1 MIIPLVRT
9 LLIALA
15 LVGTAVAAD
24 ERKSIG
30 DLELRFSGPNS
41 RKELARFLIAF
52 DECRGQR
59 GAGCPAALAHPKFRK
74 KPSDPAP
81 RATAVQLYDAAQ
93 EAKFWPD
100 RSVSGTE
107 TIFEKHF
114 LKRYLA
120 HGKGAF
126 HSAVKVELFWRQFR
140 AAVWVPEG
148 EKWPTNPKDLSSG
161 IVKELCATFS
171 TTTRLDCVIHLERP
185 AAVPLT
191 KPLSRNGKTTTLTRQ
206 YAWIVQPSFE
216 AMLDLD
222 TDRAAVD
229 EVASW
234 LERKLFSQDPQ
245 RIPATFAR
253 FISNAPSGDLNESQI
268 SQPDENQDCDFPKRI
283 RWLGK
288 VENQT
293 NFPIFIADSSIQQ
306 KKEFEK
312 YVATV
317 RTNATDSGRIK
328 LRGRPLVCRELQPSH
343 PAGIS
348 HTAAVAAL
356 VGSQSTGMPKAT
368 LGLLPEADIR
378 VIELGEWMLSG
389 RILTGSGTDYST
401 ARQQSTVRKPIT
413 IVPGNRRE
421 STDFK
426 NEDQPLFPIPGPRA
440 VRQTER
446 SQLLGLAQADGTFT
460 ILAAPSVDKVDLKGR
475 NSMMAS
481 IRHYKFLAP
490 KTPILQPRHELQQQS
505 KVGWCPVFPIC
516 YATTPLAMGVAAL
529 GSDDKQLLDPD
540 RYLLG
545 SGWIWVAAP
554 GASIPVAAE
563 LVKLSSDQA
572 TQSNLMVECR
582 YFGSSF
588 AVATVGALMQQVIDY
603 TRTSTDYTG
612 TSAGKATAYKATA
625 YDAAAIIA
633 AASDLI
639 NPDEKVEIRG
649 QDVDLGLLV
658 RYGRVN
664 FQRTLTI
671 AKETQL
677 SEPSLLPVVVGAGS
691 RQDQPPTI
699 HVFPRGELKINKAIA
714 VEGSNCSLRV
724 TVPNGHNDL
733 REWMASSDGAVFI
746 CLALGDILRISAS
759 RNLSG
764 QIVYGGK
771 DEKVPLLDIV
781 FLSSLEIGREANRA
795 YESSLQSFRFPL
807 ILRRVALT
815 KTTSIPTDIE
825 AADCALLSG
834 DGDNREDA
842 CLYIEHL
849 GQNVFVNLQTH
860 DYFGRVFNGK

>member
-253 FISNAPSGDLNESQI
+253 FISNAPSGDLNESQV

-283 RWLGK
+283 RWLGR
-288 VENQT
+288 VEKPT
-293 NFPIFIADSSIQQ
+293 SFPIFIADNSQQ
-306 KKEFEK
+306 SMHQYADYIVPIKDGS
-312 YVATV
+312 
-317 RTNATDSGRIK
+317 TDSGKIS
-328 LRGRPLVCRELQPSH
+328 LRGRALSCKELSPSS
-343 PAGIS
+343 PSGIH

-356 VGSQSTGMPKAT
+356 VGSKPLVTDKSAGGLMP
-368 LGLLPEADIR
+368 GIEIR
-378 VIELGEWMLSG
+378 VTMFNDWMLSG
-389 RILTGSGTDYST
+389 TYISRTNESYDAAVAS
-401 ARQQSTVRKPIT
+401 AVRRKPLT
-413 IVPGNRRE
+413 IVPGNRYESAHFARE
-421 STDFK
+421 D
-426 NEDQPLFPIPGPRA
+426 EPLFPILHRLMSSIGPVHRVA
-440 VRQTER
+440 DR
-446 SQLLGLAQADGTFT
+446 SNLIASVQPDGTFA
-460 ILAAPSVDKVDLKGR
+460 IVAAPSADKVDPNGKRLMSR
-475 NSMMAS
+475 SFS
-481 IRHYKFLAP
+481 EYKFIQPDKITP
-490 KTPILQPRHELQQQS
+490 KPRHVLQQQS

-516 YATTPLAMGVAAL
+516 NATTPLAMGVAAL
-529 GSDDKQLLDPD
+529 GPDDKELLDPD
-540 RYLLG
+540 NYLLG
-545 SGWIWVAAP
+545 SGWIWIAAP
-554 GASIPVAAE
+554 GASIPIAAE
-563 LVKLSSDQA
+563 VEKSSSDQA
-572 TQSNLMVECR
+572 TQPGLVVEGR
-582 YFGSSF
+582 YSGSSF
-588 AVATVGALMQQVIDY
+588 AVATVGALMQQVLDHASSS
-603 TRTSTDYTG
+603 R
-612 TSAGKATAYKATA
+612 AAATV
-625 YDAAAIIA
+625 YDAAAIVA

-639 NPDEKVEIRG
+639 NPDEKVRLRDQE
-649 QDVDLGLLV
+649 VDLGQLV

-664 FQRTLTI
+664 FQRTITI
-671 AKETQL
+671 AKETDL
-677 SEPSLLPVVVGAGS
+677 TAPSLVQVMKRKNHQHVSPPEIVVFRGGALNVHDDIAIKSEHCDVKVQLP
-691 RQDQPPTI
+691 I
-699 HVFPRGELKINKAIA
+699 KA
-714 VEGSNCSLRV
+714 
-724 TVPNGHNDL
+724 NDS
-733 REWMASSDGAVFI
+733 REWMGTSDGSPHV
-746 CLALGDILRISAS
+746 CLRLKEILRISAS
-759 RNLSG
+759 RNMDGDILY
-764 QIVYGGK
+764 QDNK
-771 DEKVPLLDIV
+771 LPLVDIV
-781 FLSSLEIGREANRA
+781 FSSSLDTGRDDSRPYESALKEFRIPLVLRRGTMGRTGSNAETVLKPNCSLVENATDANR
-795 YESSLQSFRFPL
+795 
-807 ILRRVALT
+807 
-815 KTTSIPTDIE
+815 
-825 AADCALLSG
+825 
-834 DGDNREDA
+834 A
-842 CLYIEHL
+842 CLYISKDGKRVPIDL
-849 GQNVFVNLQTH
+849 SKY
-860 DYFGRVFNGK
+860 DYFGSVFNPDGQ